1 MTMNK
6 KIYTMDQLRAAHVQ
20 MAVVL
25 QPKFFLTLATN
36 QHVGLE
42 QMKTWTRMFLQL
54 MDKRMLG
61 NKFFKHEAKERMDGL
76 FYIEHEASNIH
87 VHGLITGPYSNRIG
101 LQLCAN
107 EVWGK
112 VCPSGSVLIKDIGDV
127 EVRSKYCTKE
137 YFRSDFFDR
146 QFFVGSEFMSAA

>member
-1 MTMNK
+1 MSLERVQKLTRK
-6 KIYTMDQLRAAHVQ
+6 FVRDMDRQ
-20 MAVVL
+20 
-25 QPKFFLTLATN
+25 
-36 QHVGLE
+36 
-42 QMKTWTRMFLQL
+42 
-54 MDKRMLG
+54 MLG
-61 NKFFKHEAKERMDGL
+61 AQFFKFSRGRCLDGL
-76 FYIEHEASNIH
+76 FYVEHEASNIH

-101 LQLCAN
+101 LQLCAD